1 MIASLVILILIV
13 LLAVFLFKRFT
24 KSTNQ
29 RTSESNSIKQFFQY
43 LLLFGLLIIVGIGFS
58 GLLARVLDQSNF
70 IVADQ
75 AALAR
80 YTAFVIVGFP
90 ILLGLFWWIKNQ
102 HQNDP
107 RQRNST
113 AWNFYLT
120 SILIT
125 SVLVLISALNQV
137 LRWVF
142 STVEFS
148 SQALSQALIWGTIWI
163 IHIYLGK
170 KFASS
175 EKLQLHYL
183 IGSFI
188 GLIIGIVGLS
198 TLISTAVRTILIGE
212 STSLIDTNLD
222 NLAHSLIYLFLAAL
236 VWGIYWVKNARVFE
250 KSELWLLYVLIIVI
264 GGSLITAISTATSIL
279 YQVLVWVIGTP
290 TEKLVVTHFQEIPS
304 LVALAIAT
312 ALVWWYH
319 KLLLLQEKSQS
330 RSEVNRSYDYL
341 ISAIGLIAAAAGFT
355 VIFVSLI
362 EALSVATLVVGGG
375 AINTLLLALTLIAVG
390 APVWFINWN
399 RTQKLVKSED
409 LPEQTSQIRKIYL
422 FLLFGIGGVAAVTSL
437 IAAVFVL
444 FEDLFTT
451 GAALETL
458 RTMRFPL
465 GILLTTA
472 AIAGYHWLI
481 FKREKDTLSAEVV
494 GPRFIYLISPI
505 DEQISEW
512 LKKNTRAK
520 FRVLFEVD
528 SQEPIIDRAKLLNLL
543 ENANSK
549 TVIITNEQGKLK
561 LINVVE

>member
-1 MIASLVILILIV
+1 MTASLVILILFV

-29 RTSESNSIKQFFQY
+29 RSSESNSIKQFFQY
-43 LLLFGLLIIVGIGFS
+43 LLLFGLLIIVGVGFS
-58 GLLARVLDQSNF
+58 GLLARVFNQSNF

-80 YTAFVIVGFP
+80 YTAFIIVGFP
-90 ILLGLFWWIKNQ
+90 ILLGLSWWIKNQ

-107 RQRNST
+107 RQKNST

-170 KFASS
+170 KFANS

-198 TLISTAVRTILIGE
+198 TLISAAVRSILISE
-212 STSLIDTNLD
+212 NTSLIDTNLD
-222 NLAHSLIYLFLAAL
+222 NLAHSLIYLFLAVL

-279 YQVLVWVIGTP
+279 YQVLVWFIGNP
-290 TEKLVVTHFQEIPS
+290 TEKLAVTHFQEIPS

-312 ALVWWYH
+312 VLVWWYH
-319 KLLLLQEKSQS
+319 KLLLLQEKNQS
-330 RSEVNRSYDYL
+330 RSEINRSYDYL

-390 APVWFINWN
+390 APVWFIHWN

-437 IAAVFVL
+437 IAAVFAL

-481 FKREKDTLSAEVV
+481 FKREKDTLLAEEV

-512 LKKNTRAK
+512 LKKNTKAK

-528 SQEPIIDRAKLLNLL
+528 SQETIIDRAKLLNLL

>member
-1 MIASLVILILIV
+1 MIASIVILILIAS
-13 LLAVFLFKRFT
+13 LAVVLFKRFT

-29 RTSESNSIKQFFQY
+29 RSSESNSIKQFFQY
-43 LLLFGLLIIVGIGFS
+43 LLLFGLLIIVGVGFS
-58 GLLARVLDQSNF
+58 GLLARVFNQSNF

-80 YTAFVIVGFP
+80 YTAFIIVGFP
-90 ILLGLFWWIKNQ
+90 ILLGLSWWIKNQ

-107 RQRNST
+107 RQKNST

-148 SQALSQALIWGTIWI
+148 SQALSQALVWGTIWI
-163 IHIYLGK
+163 IHIYLGN
-170 KFASS
+170 KFANS

-198 TLISTAVRTILIGE
+198 TLISTAVRSILISE
-212 STSLIDTNLD
+212 NASLIDTNLD
-222 NLAHSLIYLFLAAL
+222 NLAHSLIYLFLAVL

-279 YQVLVWVIGTP
+279 YQVLVWFIGNA
-290 TEKLVVTHFQEIPS
+290 TEKLAVTHFQEIPS

-312 ALVWWYH
+312 GLVWWYH
-319 KLLLLQEKSQS
+319 KLLLLQEKNQS
-330 RSEVNRSYDYL
+330 RSEINRSYDYL

-390 APVWFINWN
+390 APVWFIHWN
-399 RTQKLVKSED
+399 RTQTLVKSED

-437 IAAVFVL
+437 IAAVFAL

-451 GAALETL
+451 GAALGTL

-472 AIAGYHWLI
+472 VIAGYHWLI
-481 FKREKDTLSAEVV
+481 FKREKDTLLAEVV

-512 LKKNTRAK
+512 LKKNTKAK

-528 SQEPIIDRAKLLNLL
+528 SQEPIIDRAKLLTLL